1 MGARLPLVEFDSL
14 TLPQI
19 AVALGLDEEVA
30 SDAQTVA
37 EKIAVRPK
45 RRPSP
50 DRRNK

>member
-1 MGARLPLVEFDSL
+1 LGARLPLVEFDSL

-30 SDAQTVA
+30 SDAKTITQ
-37 EKIAVRPK
+37 KMAVRSK

>member
-1 MGARLPLVEFDSL
+1 MGARLPLAEFDSL

-37 EKIAVRPK
+37 EKIAVRLK